1 MMDDYD
7 YPSDLGEDDP
17 APARQTILEEV
28 QDSIMSSDG
37 EAHGIYSPPP
47 RIASRIYKSTSTRRK
62 SSAASSRL
70 NSMSSHHSSR
80 STRSAHG
87 GPQSTHIAQHLRRA
101 SIIESRKAK
110 AADRNAHAEKVRLRA
125 ALNKAA
131 PRINSN
137 SEERAMAAQQAR
149 ERYLAQVKANCA
161 EEVKRSKRVAEEQRE
176 KRAAEHLKLKEDMEE
191 RHAEAEKRKAL
202 LQQSQRRARTTS
214 LPSVEEKKVISYVWK
229 PKNHDQAARI
239 IQRAWQNRQRR
250 LTIQQFLGLGLT
262 VDAVQKTSFED
273 VGVLLSQETVLSCT
287 TKMLKLCGLKD
298 MGDDDAAEKAAVRT
312 FLSTFLILGHPAQV
326 LSKEGEQEQDLMN
339 KAKELLLRFDRIIDD
354 SSSPSHSMLSG
365 QLAEIREAY
374 RVINDS
380 SSPSLSILS
389 GQLAELSEA
398 YASFQAAFA
407 AWKAHDSSY
416 LVSNMLAQFVELDA
430 IWRTVKDDKDGEVA
444 ADYKEGIQHNQTLVL
459 VRLKRLVGPE
469 NAMKMIKHAI
479 RASRKTRSTKS
490 SSAPG
495 SAPNNK
501 PRAAQVD
508 QSDASSESVI
518 PRVPASRPEESPIE
532 VAKGNVSAKQKIES
546 STLLPDNRHIMHELA
561 INKEFKI
568 DLEPRVDQRDNL
580 INDVSKSMQQGLDA
594 AEGEIWIAA
603 VAKVIYDRLLRLLT
617 PGNSLH
623 VLISETLDPTM
634 IANQVKNG
642 AFSYDKFFSFMNTIL
657 PKLCAPIRDLDVKD
671 LTENPSEDPIKQ
683 LARLF
688 YVIDLLLLDHMNF
701 MLQTLGPRLIEASVD
716 YEKSCFASRL
726 EDQAPVK
733 TLSWWKAAVAKTRE
747 EASRRAVEGVSRQAA
762 RITAERIYMHG
773 LVDLAITTTSL
784 QDAEVPETL
793 ELDIQRFV
801 RIRADILRLITVS
814 SILITAKNLLRRDV
828 RSLWK
833 LESQRMWDL
842 PFSSSPTAFVSI
854 VESRY
859 ALPPTTKQQ
868 LTGTITRLLS
878 DARAGQLSHPVMKVL
893 LKKIHA
899 HVLTRLAASSA
910 EERIRTS
917 TTASEV
923 LGSSGMPEFVAR
935 IGDLVQEL
943 GRVADVDREAHG
955 KWYDEVAR
963 RATEE

>member
-1 MMDDYD
+1 MCDTSYS
-7 YPSDLGEDDP
+7 SDLGGEDQDSNHH
-17 APARQTILEEV
+17 TISEEV

-37 EAHGIYSPPP
+37 EATGIYSPPP
-47 RIASRIYKSTSTRRK
+47 RIASRIYKSTSNRRK

-131 PRINSN
+131 PRISAN
-137 SEERAMAAQQAR
+137 SEERAIAAQQAR

-202 LQQSQRRARTTS
+202 LQQSQRRARTIS
-214 LPSVEEKKVISYVWK
+214 LPSVEEKKVTAYVWK

-239 IQRAWQNRQRR
+239 IQRAWQNRQRKV
-250 LTIQQFLGLGLT
+250 TIQEFLRLGLT

-298 MGDDDAAEKAAVRT
+298 LGDDDAAEKAAVRT
-312 FLSTFLILGHPAQV
+312 FLSSFLILGHPAQV
-326 LSKEGEQEQDLMN
+326 LSKDGEQEQDLMN
-339 KAKELLLRFDRIIDD
+339 KAKELLLHFDRIIND
-354 SSSPSHSMLSG
+354 SGPSHSVLS
-365 QLAEIREAY
+365 A
-374 RVINDS
+374 
-380 SSPSLSILS
+380 
-389 GQLAELSEA
+389 QLAELSEA
-398 YASFQAAFA
+398 YASFQAAFG
-407 AWKAHDSSY
+407 AWKTHDSSY

-430 IWRTVKDDKDGEVA
+430 IWQTVKDDKDGEVA
-444 ADYKEGIQHNQTLVL
+444 ADYKEGIQQNQTLVL

-469 NAMKMIKHAI
+469 NAMKMIRQAI

-490 SSAPG
+490 PAPD
-495 SAPNNK
+495 NK
-501 PRAAQVD
+501 PRAAPID
-508 QSDASSESVI
+508 QANCSSTSVM
-518 PRVPASRPEESPIE
+518 PAVPALSPVEPPSRA
-532 VAKGNVSAKQKIES
+532 AKENVPAKQKLES
-546 STLLPDNRHIMHELA
+546 STLLPDNRHILHELA
-561 INKEFKI
+561 INKEFKVDLQPRI
-568 DLEPRVDQRDNL
+568 DLRDSL
-580 INDVSKSMQQGLDA
+580 IDDVSRSMQEGLDA
-594 AEGEIWIAA
+594 AEGEIWVSTI
-603 VAKVIYDRLLRLLT
+603 AKVICEKLLRLLT
-617 PGNSLH
+617 PGTSLH

-657 PKLCAPIRDLDVKD
+657 PKLCAPVRDSDVKD
-671 LTENPSEDPIKQ
+671 LAENPSQNPIKQ
-683 LARLF
+683 LARI
-688 YVIDLLLLDHMNF
+688 YHVIDLLLLDHMNF
-701 MLQTLGPRLIEASVD
+701 MLQGYGPKLIEGSVD
-716 YEKSCFASRL
+716 YEKKCFEARL
-726 EDQAPVK
+726 ENKFPVR
-733 TLSWWKAAVAKTRE
+733 TLGWWKAAVAKTRE
-747 EASRRAVEGVSRQAA
+747 EPPRRAAEGVSSPAA
-762 RITAERIYMHG
+762 RITADKIYMHG
-773 LVDLAITTTSL
+773 LVDLAITTTDL
-784 QDAEVPETL
+784 QDAEIPETL
-793 ELDIQRFV
+793 ELDTERLA
-801 RIRADILRLITVS
+801 RIRSDTLRLITVS
-814 SILITAKNLLRRDV
+814 SILLTAKNLLRRDV

-842 PFSSSPTAFVSI
+842 PFSSSPSAFVSI

-868 LTGTITRLLS
+868 LTGTITRLLT
-878 DARAGQLSHPVMKVL
+878 DARSGQVSHPVMKVL
-893 LKKIHA
+893 LKKIYA
-899 HVLTRLAASSA
+899 HVLARLAAASA

-923 LGSSGMPEFVAR
+923 LGSSGMPESVAR
-935 IGDLVQEL
+935 IGDIVQEL

-955 KWYDEVAR
+955 KWYDEVAK
-963 RATEE
+963 RATEESNE

>member
-1 MMDDYD
+1 MRDNSCS
-7 YPSDLGEDDP
+7 SDMGGDDP
-17 APARQTILEEV
+17 DSTHHTISEEV
-28 QDSIMSSDG
+28 QDSIMSSDAEMAG
-37 EAHGIYSPPP
+37 LYRPPL

-125 ALNKAA
+125 AMNKAA
-131 PRINSN
+131 PRINTN
-137 SEERAMAAQQAR
+137 SEERIIAAQQAR

-176 KRAAEHLKLKEDMEE
+176 KRAAEHLKLKEGMEE

-202 LQQSQRRARTTS
+202 LQQSQRRARMIS
-214 LPSVEEKKVISYVWK
+214 LPSVDEKKVTAYVWK

-239 IQRAWQNRQRR
+239 IQRAWQNRQRK
-250 LTIQQFLGLGLT
+250 LTIQEFLRLGLT
-262 VDAVQKTSFED
+262 VEAVQKSSFED
-273 VGVLLSQETVLSCT
+273 VGVLLSQESVLSCT

-326 LSKEGEQEQDLMN
+326 LSKEGEQEQDLVD
-339 KAKELLLRFDRIIDD
+339 KARGLLLHFDRIIVD
-354 SSSPSHSMLSG
+354 SSDPSYSVLS
-365 QLAEIREAY
+365 A
-374 RVINDS
+374 
-380 SSPSLSILS
+380 
-389 GQLAELSEA
+389 QLAELSES

-407 AWKAHDSSY
+407 AWKAHDSSF

-430 IWRTVKDDKDGEVA
+430 IWQTVKDDKDGEVA
-444 ADYKEGIQHNQTLVL
+444 ADYKEGIQQNQTLVL
-459 VRLKRLVGPE
+459 VRLKRLAGPE
-469 NAMKMIKHAI
+469 NAMKMIKQAI
-479 RASRKTRSTKS
+479 RASRKARSTKS
-490 SSAPG
+490 PAPD
-495 SAPNNK
+495 NK
-501 PRAAQVD
+501 PRAAPVD
-508 QSDASSESVI
+508 QATASSTSVI
-518 PRVPASRPEESPIE
+518 PAVPAARPAESSFTAAE
-532 VAKGNVSAKQKIES
+532 GNVPAKRKLES
-546 STLLPDNRHIMHELA
+546 STLLPDNRHILHELA
-561 INKEFKI
+561 INKEFKVDLQPRIELRDSLI
-568 DLEPRVDQRDNL
+568 D
-580 INDVSKSMQQGLDA
+580 DVSRSMQQGLDA
-594 AEGEIWIAA
+594 AEGEIWVPAI
-603 VAKVIYDRLLRLLT
+603 AKVIYEKLLRLLT

-657 PKLCAPIRDLDVKD
+657 PKLCAPVRDSDVKD
-671 LTENPSEDPIKQ
+671 LAENPSQDPIKH
-683 LARLF
+683 LARLY

-701 MLQTLGPRLIEASVD
+701 MLQRFGPMLIEGSVD
-716 YEKSCFASRL
+716 YEKKCFMARL
-726 EDQAPVK
+726 GDQFPSK
-733 TLSWWKAAVAKTRE
+733 TLRWWKAAVAKTRE
-747 EASRRAVEGVSRQAA
+747 EPSRRAVESSSSPAA
-762 RITAERIYMHG
+762 RITADRIYMHG
-773 LVDLAITTTSL
+773 LVDLAITTTNL
-784 QDAEVPETL
+784 QDAENPETL
-793 ELDIQRFV
+793 ELDNQRLG
-801 RIRADILRLITVS
+801 RIRSDTLRLITVS
-814 SILITAKNLLRRDV
+814 SILLTAKNLLRRDV

-842 PFSSSPTAFVSI
+842 PFSSSPAAFVSI

-868 LTGTITRLLS
+868 LTGTITRLLT
-878 DARAGQLSHPVMKVL
+878 DARAGQVSHPVMKVL
-893 LKKIHA
+893 LKKMNA
-899 HVLTRLAASSA
+899 HVLARLAASSA

-935 IGDLVQEL
+935 IGDIVQEL
-943 GRVADVDREAHG
+943 GRVADVDREAHRE
-955 KWYDEVAR
+955 WYDEVAK
-963 RATEE
+963 RAAEESNE

>member
-1 MMDDYD
+1 MDDYD

-17 APARQTILEEV
+17 APARHTILEEV
-28 QDSIMSSDG
+28 QDSIMSSDC
-37 EAHGIYSPPP
+37 EANGIYSPPP
-47 RIASRIYKSTSTRRK
+47 RIASRIYKSTLTRRK

-131 PRINSN
+131 PRVNTN
-137 SEERAMAAQQAR
+137 SEERAIAAQQAR

-191 RHAEAEKRKAL
+191 RHAEAEKRKSL

-214 LPSVEEKKVISYVWK
+214 LPSVEEKKVIAYVWK

-239 IQRAWQNRQRR
+239 IQRAWRNRQRKI
-250 LTIQQFLGLGLT
+250 TIQEFLRLGLT

-273 VGVLLSQETVLSCT
+273 VGILLSQETVLSCT

-298 MGDDDAAEKAAVRT
+298 IGDDDAAEKAAIRT

-326 LSKEGEQEQDLMN
+326 LSKEGEQEQDLVN
-339 KAKELLLRFDRIIDD
+339 KAKELLLHFDRIIDD
-354 SSSPSHSMLSG
+354 SSSPSHS
-365 QLAEIREAY
+365 
-374 RVINDS
+374 V
-380 SSPSLSILS
+380 LSI
-389 GQLAELSEA
+389 QLAELSEA

-469 NAMKMIKHAI
+469 NAMRMIKQAI
-479 RASRKTRSTKS
+479 GASRKTRSTKS
-490 SSAPG
+490 S
-495 SAPNNK
+495 APNNK
-501 PRAAQVD
+501 PRAAPVD
-508 QSDASSESVI
+508 QSNASSESVI
-518 PRVPASRPEESPIE
+518 PIVPVSRLEESSIE

-546 STLLPDNRHIMHELA
+546 STLLPDNRHILHELA
-561 INKEFKI
+561 INKEYKV
-568 DLEPRVDQRDNL
+568 DLEPRVDQRDSL
-580 INDVSKSMQQGLDA
+580 IDDVSRSMQQGLDA
-594 AEGEIWIAA
+594 AEGEIWVAA
-603 VAKVIYDRLLRLLT
+603 VAKVIYDKLLRLLT

-623 VLISETLDPTM
+623 VLVSETLDPTM
-634 IANQVKNG
+634 IANQAKNG
-642 AFSYDKFFSFMNTIL
+642 AFSYDQFFSFMNTIL
-657 PKLCAPIRDLDVKD
+657 PKLCAPIRDVDVKD
-671 LTENPSEDPIKQ
+671 LAENPSQDPIKQ
-683 LARLF
+683 LARLC

-716 YEKSCFASRL
+716 YEKGCFASRL
-726 EDQAPVK
+726 NDQAPVK

-747 EASRRAVEGVSRQAA
+747 EPSRRAVEGVSTPAA

-784 QDAEVPETL
+784 QDAEIPETL
-793 ELDIQRFV
+793 ELDTERFA
-801 RIRADILRLITVS
+801 RIRVDVLRLITVS
-814 SILITAKNLLRRDV
+814 SILLTAKNLLRRDV

-878 DARAGQLSHPVMKVL
+878 DARAGQVSHPVMKVL

-917 TTASEV
+917 TTASEI

-935 IGDLVQEL
+935 IGDMIQEL
-943 GRVADVDREAHG
+943 GRVADVDRETHS

-963 RATEE
+963 RATEESRE